1 MNAFEIL
8 EKQFGIKPIDPSI
21 YTCEKCGERPASGT
35 IGSLK
40 KMVNNEPDRGE
51 WVCIPCYRKIFPNS
65 SIPD

>member
-40 KMVNNEPDRGE
+40 KLVNNEPDRGE
-51 WVCIPCYRKIFPNS
+51 WVCIY
-65 SIPD
+65 